1 MNYDYEAIDN
11 RKIKYSDDI
20 YFLNYNENFE
30 LWLNREK
37 VKSFDTLRDVN
48 NWLFQTYVNKRP
60 AARVYVYTVL
70 FREIMDYYKN
80 TTQFGFKITNKKNN
94 TEPMAFKIFGGITY
108 KNAKYYL
115 GTDKTDKI
123 NPANYCDLIKMFHNS
138 NIRHNF
144 TSSLNE
150 RLFKNNDEM
159 KEFGN
164 PENLPFSILS
174 ELYNNASLAPIIYSE
189 INKEFEN
196 IYCYDFDSAYIAQ
209 YFQCK
214 FPYKFTYTGTKLT
227 QGSENFVRAKF
238 INIRAK
244 NPRFL
249 SLSVANRKNGKN
261 IIFMDKQ
268 SKRVLMADEVV
279 VSFFY
284 NLDMDIINYDYEYDE
299 IIIEAVWKVDMKPLP
314 KSFRDVVLEL
324 YKTKEEAKKKGEP
337 YADKKVLLNRIHG
350 FFLTK
355 SNVGGVD
362 RQIYASLPAQIGFYT
377 IARQR
382 RIMRNLIEKIGLE
395 NIISAH
401 TDSIK
406 TKGCFDAAVEEYN
419 KTHRT
424 KYSDTLGMLQSEGV
438 MEKVVY
444 FSNTRAKYIMD
455 GVFKTKHGGIDEFTN
470 NIILKTYTYET
481 LNNLSPYP
489 HTLNKIFKRE
499 EGRNYLYRITENRVF
514 SEGV

>member
-1 MNYDYEAIDN
+1 MF
-11 RKIKYSDDI
+11 
-20 YFLNYNENFE
+20 FLSYGEKFE
-30 LWLNREK
+30 LWLNGEK
-37 VKSFDTLRDVN
+37 NSSFDNLRDVN
-48 NWLFQTYVNKRP
+48 NYLFQTYVNKRP

-70 FREIMDYYKN
+70 FKEVMNYYKDAA
-80 TTQFGFKITNKKNN
+80 QFDFRITNKKNN
-94 TEPMAFKIFGGITY
+94 IEPMAFMIFGGITY

-123 NPANYCDLIKMFHNS
+123 NPANYCELIKRFHNS

-144 TSSLNE
+144 TSCLNDT
-150 RLFKNNDEM
+150 LFKNNKEM
-159 KEFGN
+159 KDFGSA
-164 PENLPFSILS
+164 ENLPFSVLS
-174 ELYNNASLAPIIYSE
+174 EMYEYTSLAPIIYSQ
-189 INKEFEN
+189 INEEFEN

-214 FPYKFTYTGTKLT
+214 FPYKFTYTGNQLSKGT
-227 QGSENFVRAKF
+227 ENFIRARF

-249 SLSVANRKNGKN
+249 SLSVADRKNGKG
-261 IIFMDKQ
+261 IVFMDKE
-268 SKRVLMADEVV
+268 SKRVLIADEVV

-284 NLDMDIINYDYEYDE
+284 NLDMDVINKDYDYDE
-299 IIIEAVWKVDMKPLP
+299 MIIEKVWKVDMKPLP
-314 KSFRDVVLEL
+314 KSFRDAVIEI
-324 YKTKEEAKKKGEP
+324 YKTKEEAKEKGEP

-350 FFLTK
+350 FFLTRQMHNGQEK
-355 SNVGGVD
+355 
-362 RQIYASLPAQIGFYT
+362 QIYAFLPAQIGFYT

-382 RIMRNLIEKIGLE
+382 RIMRNLIDKIGVE

-406 TKGCFDAAVEEYN
+406 TKGCYDAAVEEYN
-419 KTHRT
+419 KTHKT
-424 KYSDTLGMLQSEGV
+424 KYSDTLGMLQSEGI

-455 GVFKTKHGGIDEFTN
+455 GVFKTKHGGIDEYTN
-470 NIILKTYTYET
+470 NMILKSYTYET

-489 HTLNKIFKRE
+489 HTLKKIFKRE
-499 EGRNYLYRITENRVF
+499 DGRNYLYRLTENRVF